1 MDRAQ
6 RLLAGLL
13 AAQLLLLALFHNPF
27 ASRRAAAD
35 QPLLPGL
42 ASITPEK
49 LEIDGGQGTS
59 VILEREGGAW
69 ALGQPKGYPV
79 TPGKVEKVIQDL
91 EHLNVH
97 RQVVSGSRYHAA
109 LKVAPND
116 FERRVRIWEKPG
128 GNPRAELYVGSSPS
142 YGVSHVRVGGNDR
155 VYEASG
161 INSFDLPAEPAS
173 WVERNLVPIANQD
186 VTRFEL
192 ANRKGSFALE
202 KQGATWTVRSPA
214 SRSNTAL
221 DQDKPRRPRA
231 RRAGGPGGRAGS
243 GPHGPGSDGVARA
256 RGHEGRQRRR
266 AGHARSG
273 GGARRGHDQ
282 DRRAGR
288 GQAGP
293 ALRHPLGSW
302 LRRVGRQVRIR
313 PGARRG
319 ARGSGEEAGGA
330 PGGARGFPQVAPAA
344 AGDSPSVVAAR
355 PPMPP
360 GGAGTGRAA

>member
-1 MDRAQ
+1 MDRTQ

-13 AAQLLLLALFHNPF
+13 AVQLVLLALLHNPF

-59 VILEREGGAW
+59 VILERAGGAW

-97 RQVVSGSRYHAA
+97 RQVVSSSRYHAA
-109 LKVAPND
+109 LKVAPDD
-116 FERRVRIWEKPG
+116 FERRVRIWEKPTG
-128 GNPRAELYVGSSPS
+128 DPRAELYVGSSPS

-161 INSFDLPAEPAS
+161 VNSYDLPAEPAS

-202 KQGATWTVRSPA
+202 KQGGNWTVRSPA

-221 DQDKPRRPRA
+221 DQDKVGDLVRTLGGLALDEPVGPVDERAQGLADPDATVVLGRAAANADSAAQATPVPAAAPAAVTIKIGAPVAGKQDQRYATRSGLGFTVSVGKYASDRALGATLADLVKKPAAPPAARADSVGSRRPRPA
-231 RRAGGPGGRAGS
+231 S
-243 GPHGPGSDGVARA
+243 PHP
-256 RGHEGRQRRR
+256 
-266 AGHARSG
+266 
-273 GGARRGHDQ
+273 
-282 DRRAGR
+282 
-288 GQAGP
+288 
-293 ALRHPLGSW
+293 
-302 LRRVGRQVRIR
+302 
-313 PGARRG
+313 
-319 ARGSGEEAGGA
+319 
-330 PGGARGFPQVAPAA
+330 
-344 AGDSPSVVAAR
+344 
-355 PPMPP
+355 
-360 GGAGTGRAA
+360 

>member
-1 MDRAQ
+1 VDRAQ

-109 LKVAPND
+109 LKVAPDD
-116 FERRVRIWEKPG
+116 FERRVRIWEKPS

-142 YGVSHVRVGGNDR
+142 YGLSHVRVGGNDR

-161 INSFDLPAEPAS
+161 VNSYDLPAEPAS

-202 KQGATWTVRSPA
+202 KQGGTWTVRSPA
-214 SRSNTAL
+214 SRSNTVL
-221 DQDKPRRPRA
+221 DQDKVGDLVRTLGGLALDEPVGPVDERAQGLTDPEATVLLGRAATKADSAAAQGTPVPAAAPAAVTIKIGAPVAGKPDQRYATRSGLGFAVSVGKSASDRALDAALADLVKKPAAPPAARADSLKSRRPRPA
-231 RRAGGPGGRAGS
+231 T
-243 GPHGPGSDGVARA
+243 PHP
-256 RGHEGRQRRR
+256 
-266 AGHARSG
+266 
-273 GGARRGHDQ
+273 
-282 DRRAGR
+282 
-288 GQAGP
+288 
-293 ALRHPLGSW
+293 
-302 LRRVGRQVRIR
+302 
-313 PGARRG
+313 
-319 ARGSGEEAGGA
+319 
-330 PGGARGFPQVAPAA
+330 
-344 AGDSPSVVAAR
+344 
-355 PPMPP
+355 
-360 GGAGTGRAA
+360 